1 MTGAERLLAACRG
14 EPVDATP
21 VWFMRQAGGS
31 LPRYLALR
39 ERYDVVEI
47 ARTPELCAEVSAG
60 AADALGTD
68 GAVMFADIMLPV
80 MAMGVEV
87 ALTPEGPVIERPIRE
102 RADLSRLRAVEPVE
116 DLAFVLEAV
125 GLTRAALGE
134 RAAVIGI
141 AGGPFTLAAYLVE
154 GRPSRG
160 QLAAR
165 RLAFNEPSLWSAL
178 LDRLTDVTVAYV
190 RAQVEAGA
198 QVVQVFDSWAGSLTP
213 PDYDTLVAP
222 WAGRIMRAIRAAGAP
237 AVHFVA
243 NGGHLVE
250 RLAAGADVVAIG
262 HTQSIAETRLRA
274 PGRAIQGNLDPA
286 RLGAPL
292 DILVD
297 GVRDV
302 LADAAGLPGHIF
314 NTGHAVPRD
323 TDPARL
329 RDMVDLVHDLS
340 QMPAVADPSTGRQEA
355 LA

>member
-1 MTGAERLLAACRG
+1 
-14 EPVDATP
+14 
-21 VWFMRQAGGS
+21 
-31 LPRYLALR
+31 
-39 ERYDVVEI
+39 VEI
-47 ARTPELCAEVSAG
+47 ARTPALCAEVSAG
-60 AADALGTD
+60 AADVLGTD

-87 ALTPEGPVIERPIRE
+87 ALTPEGPVIERPIRAL
-102 RADLSRLRAVEPVE
+102 ADLARLRAVEPAQ
-116 DLAFVLEAV
+116 DLGFVLEAIA
-125 GLTRAALGE
+125 LTRAALGE

-154 GRPSRG
+154 GRPSRD
-160 QLAAR
+160 QLTAR
-165 RLAFNEPSLWSAL
+165 RLAFREPALWSAL

-198 QVVQVFDSWAGSLTP
+198 QLVQVFDSWAGSLTA
-213 PDYDTLVAP
+213 PDYDALVAP
-222 WAGRIMRAIRAAGAP
+222 WAGRIIRAIRASGAP

-250 RLAAGADVVAIG
+250 RLGAEADVVAVG
-262 HTQSIAETRLRA
+262 HTQSIADARLRA

-329 RDMVDLVHDLS
+329 RDVVDLVHDLS
-340 QMPAVADPSTGRQEA
+340 AMPDVADPSPGRQEA